1 MDRKDSRIID
11 PGAVMR
17 HITGADKPIPASDV
31 DLLEQILLRQFG
43 KEAFDDSAAET
54 ARRIIGYWTEM
65 SQHLQGRMPVA
76 PGLAELPF
84 NFTTFPPESSQ
95 MILVDNI
102 DFASCCSH
110 HMLPIIGVAH
120 VAYIPSQLQVGLSK
134 IPRLV
139 KFWAE
144 RPQVQER
151 LTAQIAKDLKI
162 RLQPMGV
169 MVVIEAQHSCM
180 CGRGVRTHNGMMRT
194 SLPLGVFLSN
204 PAARDEFFNLLR
216 SRG

>member
-1 MDRKDSRIID
+1 MTKFKDIIN
-11 PGAVMR
+11 PGRSLKTDDAE
-17 HITGADKPIPASDV
+17 
-31 DLLEQILLRQFG
+31 LLEGILQRRFG
-43 KEAFDDSAAET
+43 SQTFDDSPAET
-54 ARRIIGYWTEM
+54 ARRILAYWDEM
-65 SQHLQGRMPVA
+65 SQHLVGRMPVA

-84 NFTTFPPESSQ
+84 NFTTFPTSKKQ

-139 KFWAE
+139 RFWAT
-144 RPQVQER
+144 RPQVQEQ
-151 LTAQIAKDLKI
+151 LGEQIAEDMHK
-162 RLQPMGV
+162 RLHPMGV

-180 CGRGVRTHNGMMRT
+180 CGRGVRAHNGMMRT
-194 SLPLGVFLSN
+194 SLPIGVFLSN
-204 PAARDEFFNLLR
+204 PAAREEMFNLLKLGR
-216 SRG
+216 SQ